1 MLFQGTKKYPEE
13 NYYLKFMGDNGGET
27 NANTGNDQTNFH
39 FDVNYKKFPEAI
51 DIFSQFFKEPL
62 FNQDSIDREM
72 KAVDSEY
79 NNGKSE
85 EPFATDHLEK
95 AYIAVPGSAVDVF
108 SVGSLETLQVEGVYE
123 GLKKF
128 YNDQYSSNRMNLVLV
143 GKQSL
148 DEL

>member
-1 MLFQGTKKYPEE
+1 
-13 NYYLKFMGDNGGET
+13 MGDNGGET

-39 FDVNYKKFPEAI
+39 FDVSSSKFTEAI

-95 AYIAVPGSAVDVF
+95 AFIAVPGSAVDVF

-128 YNDQYSSNRMNLVLV
+128 YDNQYSSNRMNLVLV
-143 GKQSL
+143 GK
-148 DEL
+148 

>member
-1 MLFQGTKKYPEE
+1 
-13 NYYLKFMGDNGGET
+13 
-27 NANTGNDQTNFH
+27 
-39 FDVNYKKFPEAI
+39 
-51 DIFSQFFKEPL
+51 
-62 FNQDSIDREM
+62 M

-85 EPFATDHLEK
+85 ETFATDRIEK

-143 GKQSL
+143 GK
-148 DEL
+148 